1 MNNYENQ
8 IPWKDWKIVRRLGG
22 GGFGTVYEIERD
34 FFGEEELAA
43 MKVIRIP
50 KEESDLDDDYNSGM
64 TEEEVREKYTYIQN
78 YFSKEYQLML
88 EFKGHSN
95 IVNCHDFS
103 VVPNP
108 DGPGCALYIRMEL
121 LKPLK
126 EVLKTE
132 TFSEARI
139 VQLGIDICRA
149 LEICERRDV
158 IHRDIKPDNIMMSDF
173 GNFKLGDFGIART
186 MEKTMSASMAGTD
199 WYMAPEVA
207 KKMKYGKSVDTY
219 SLGLVLYW
227 LLNDGR
233 LPFVPEKDRISTK
246 DMQAAYRL
254 RMQGKEIPEPKRGSR
269 QLKAVVLKAL
279 SFEREKRYRSGKEML
294 EALLEIEKLT
304 KAENA
309 RAQKVQT
316 QKKQTQN
323 VQAQNGQDQK
333 TQGQESLTG
342 RVAAQRQKTQGQE
355 SLAGRAA
362 AQGQKKAQAQNI
374 SQEQEM
380 QRGPQPE
387 NQITAEE
394 NAWRIAYA
402 ENLLRQSE
410 WYRQSE
416 FSVMPD
422 SVLGIYLDT
431 DMIHVRI
438 WMDEK
443 SRPVLSMPA
452 YYILDDLGEV
462 LVGSRALVHAKMNQK
477 KNIHSVLAFMQ
488 ESDRLVDSTLEPCG
502 IRYCIDL
509 MKELRRELEKTAVAQ
524 VRDCVVTISVPEI
537 VTQKNVRT
545 AMEKAGFQ
553 VMRCTSVV
561 EACAFSKAQLMNY
574 DQQFLVRVIA
584 NHERQNLKIE
594 YSDKVL
600 DGLEYTFGEKCPK
613 MPDKACYDLSDEKSR
628 RELGREAV
636 EYEELSVVAADGA
649 AAQGATFRGRASKHI
664 LLLVISPWKLGIEI
678 ETIRGGQECF
688 PLTWF
693 IDEQY
698 TIPIRTKC
706 FDISLDSGIVGKR
719 LNLYQENAGSRRRI
733 RTWKMEE
740 VCPELPKDA
749 SQLAAQIEADWECG
763 AVRVILKAGEKSAE
777 INLNRYHEEKLNRCS
792 DVTTFVP
799 ESIVESVLRAGNE
812 FCRGA
817 EHLDDAKTD
826 LALGKG
832 IRMIAGQTEEVFA
845 DCQRGNTSIRVST
858 LIEKMLTVKDNI
870 EYGIASAERTTKRM
884 EYMKE
889 KLLLIDFR
897 NALERSLYQL
907 NVVPVEANGA
917 VFDPYI
923 HEAVHIEETN
933 LVEENRVV
941 SVVQKGYFFGEK
953 LYRPARVVVSKEP
966 VSGEVCEDEGWD
978 SYDGETIG
986 GR

>member
-34 FFGEEELAA
+34 FYGEEELAA

-132 TFSEARI
+132 TFSELRI

-233 LPFVPEKDRISTK
+233 LPFVPEKDRISAK

-279 SFEREKRYRSGKEML
+279 SFDREKRYRSGKEML

-309 RAQKVQT
+309 RAQKVQE
-316 QKKQTQN
+316 QN
-323 VQAQNGQDQK
+323 VQAQNAQDQK
-333 TQGQESLTG
+333 TQGQESLTE
-342 RVAAQRQKTQGQE
+342 RTEAQR
-355 SLAGRAA
+355 
-362 AQGQKKAQAQNI
+362 QKKAQAQNI

-410 WYRQSE
+410 WYRRSE
-416 FSVMPD
+416 FSIPPD

-438 WMDEK
+438 WLDGK

-477 KNIHSVLAFMQ
+477 KNLHSVLAFMQ

-509 MKELRRELEKTAVAQ
+509 MKELRKELEKTAFAQ
-524 VRDCVVTISVPEI
+524 IKDCVGTISVPEI

-561 EACAFSKAQLMNY
+561 EACAFSKAQWMNY
-574 DQQFLVRVIA
+574 DQQFLVRVLA

-594 YSDKVL
+594 YSDHSEQIKMIE
-600 DGLEYTFGEKCPK
+600 GLEYTLGEKCPK
-613 MPDKACYDLSDEKSR
+613 MTDRACYDLSDEKSR
-628 RELGREAV
+628 RELGQESSG
-636 EYEELSVVAADGA
+636 YEELSVVAADGA
-649 AAQGATFRGRASKHI
+649 AAQGATFRGKASKHI
-664 LLLVISPWKLGIEI
+664 TLLAISPWKLGIEI
-678 ETIRGGQECF
+678 ETIRGGRECF

-693 IDEQY
+693 SEEQEL
-698 TIPIRTKC
+698 IPIKT
-706 FDISLDSGIVGKR
+706 DEINISLDSGIEGKR
-719 LNLYQENAGSRRRI
+719 LNLYLGSAGSRRRV

-740 VCPELPKDA
+740 ACPELPKDVRELVA
-749 SQLAAQIEADWECG
+749 WIDVGMEGG
-763 AVRVILKAGEKSAE
+763 AVTIVLQAGEKIAE
-777 INLNRYHEEKLNRCS
+777 INLNRYHEEKLNRFPNMS
-792 DVTTFVP
+792 TFAP
-799 ESIVESVLRAGNE
+799 ETIVESVLCAGNE

-817 EHLDDAKTD
+817 ENLDDAKTD

-832 IRMIAGQTEEVFA
+832 IRMIAGQTEEMFA
-845 DCQRGNTSIRVST
+845 DCQRGKSSIRVST
-858 LIEKMLTVKDNI
+858 LIDKMLAVKDNI

-923 HEAVHIEETN
+923 HEAVHIEETD

-966 VSGEVCEDEGWD
+966 VPREACEDEGWD

>member
-8 IPWKDWKIVRRLGG
+8 IPWKDWKIVHRLGG

-233 LPFVPEKDRISTK
+233 LPFVPEKDRISAK

-316 QKKQTQN
+316 QKRQTQN
-323 VQAQNGQDQK
+323 VQVQNAQEQK
-333 TQGQESLTG
+333 T
-342 RVAAQRQKTQGQE
+342 
-355 SLAGRAA
+355 
-362 AQGQKKAQAQNI
+362 QGQKKAQAQNI

-394 NAWRIAYA
+394 NTWRIAYA

-410 WYRQSE
+410 WYRRSE
-416 FSVMPD
+416 FSIAPD

-438 WMDEK
+438 WLDGK

-462 LVGSRALVHAKMNQK
+462 LVGSRAFVHAKMNQE
-477 KNIHSVLAFMQ
+477 KNLHSVLAFMQ
-488 ESDRLVDSTLEPCG
+488 EWDKFIDSTLEPCG
-502 IRYCIDL
+502 IRYCIAM
-509 MKELRRELEKTAVAQ
+509 MKELRKELEKTAFAQ
-524 VRDCVVTISVPEI
+524 IKDCVVTISVPEI

-553 VMRCTSVV
+553 VMRCTSIV

-594 YSDKVL
+594 YSDHSEKIKML
-600 DGLEYTFGEKCPK
+600 EGLEYTLGEKCPK
-613 MPDKACYDLSDEKSR
+613 MTDRACYDLSDEKSR
-628 RELGREAV
+628 RELGQESSG
-636 EYEELSVVAADGA
+636 YEELSVVAADGA
-649 AAQGATFRGRASKHI
+649 AVQGATFRGKASKHI
-664 LLLVISPWKLGIEI
+664 TLLAISPWKLGIEI
-678 ETIRGGQECF
+678 ETIRGGRECF

-693 IDEQY
+693 SEEQEL
-698 TIPIRTKC
+698 IPIKT
-706 FDISLDSGIVGKR
+706 DEINISLDSGIEGKR
-719 LNLYQENAGSRRRI
+719 LNLYLESAGSRRRI

-740 VCPELPKDA
+740 ACPELPKDVSGLVA
-749 SQLAAQIEADWECG
+749 WIDVGLEGG
-763 AVRVILKAGEKSAE
+763 AVTIVLQAGEKIAE
-777 INLNRYHEEKLNRCS
+777 INLNRYHEEKLNRFS
-792 DVTTFVP
+792 NVSTFAP
-799 ESIVESVLRAGNE
+799 ETIVESVLNAGNE

-817 EHLDDAKTD
+817 ENLDDAKTD
-826 LALGKG
+826 LALGKR

-845 DCQRGNTSIRVST
+845 DCQRGKSSIRVST
-858 LIEKMLTVKDNI
+858 LIDKMLAVKDNI

-923 HEAVHIEETN
+923 HEAVHIEETD

-966 VSGEVCEDEGWD
+966 VSREVCEDEGWD

>member
-1 MNNYENQ
+1 M
-8 IPWKDWKIVRRLGG
+8 
-22 GGFGTVYEIERD
+22 
-34 FFGEEELAA
+34 
-43 MKVIRIP
+43 
-50 KEESDLDDDYNSGM
+50 
-64 TEEEVREKYTYIQN
+64 
-78 YFSKEYQLML
+78 
-88 EFKGHSN
+88 
-95 IVNCHDFS
+95 
-103 VVPNP
+103 
-108 DGPGCALYIRMEL
+108 
-121 LKPLK
+121 
-126 EVLKTE
+126 
-132 TFSEARI
+132 
-139 VQLGIDICRA
+139 QLGIDICRA

-158 IHRDIKPDNIMMSDF
+158 IHRDIKPDNIMMSEF

-233 LPFVPEKDRISTK
+233 LPFVPEKDRISAK

-254 RMQGKEIPEPKRGSR
+254 RMQGKEIPEPKRGGR

-309 RAQKVQT
+309 RVQKVQT
-316 QKKQTQN
+316 QKRQTQN
-323 VQAQNGQDQK
+323 GQAQNAQDQK
-333 TQGQESLTG
+333 TQWQESLTG

-362 AQGQKKAQAQNI
+362 AQGQKKVQAQNI

-410 WYRQSE
+410 WYRRSE
-416 FSVMPD
+416 FSIAPD

-438 WMDEK
+438 WLEGK

-462 LVGSRALVHAKMNQK
+462 LVGSRALVHAKMNQSK
-477 KNIHSVLAFMQ
+477 KLHSVLAFMQ

-509 MKELRRELEKTAVAQ
+509 MKELRKELEKTVFAQ
-524 VRDCVVTISVPEI
+524 IKDCVVTISVPEI

-545 AMEKAGFQ
+545 AMEKTGFQ

-594 YSDKVL
+594 YSDHSEKIKML
-600 DGLEYTFGEKCPK
+600 EGLEYTFGKKCPK
-613 MPDKACYDLSDEKSR
+613 MTDRACYDLSDEKSR
-628 RELGREAV
+628 RELGQEASG
-636 EYEELSVVAADGA
+636 YEELSVVAADGA
-649 AAQGATFRGRASKHI
+649 AAQGATFRGKASKHI
-664 LLLVISPWKLGIEI
+664 TLLAICPWKLGIEI
-678 ETIRGGQECF
+678 ETIRGGRECF

-693 IDEQY
+693 SEEQEL
-698 TIPIRTKC
+698 IPIKT
-706 FDISLDSGIVGKR
+706 DEINISLDSGIEGKR
-719 LNLYQENAGSRRRI
+719 LNLYLESAGSRRRV

-740 VCPELPKDA
+740 AFSELPIDVRELVA
-749 SQLAAQIEADWECG
+749 WIDVGMEGG
-763 AVRVILKAGEKSAE
+763 AVTIVLQAGEKIAE
-777 INLNRYHEEKLNRCS
+777 INLNRYHEEKLNRFPNMS
-792 DVTTFVP
+792 TFAP
-799 ESIVESVLRAGNE
+799 ETIVESVLHAGNE

-817 EHLDDAKTD
+817 ENLDDAKTD

-832 IRMIAGQTEEVFA
+832 IRMIAGQTEEMFA
-845 DCQRGNTSIRVST
+845 DCQRGKSSIRVSI
-858 LIEKMLTVKDNI
+858 LIEKMLAVKDNI

-923 HEAVHIEETN
+923 HEAVHIEETD

-966 VSGEVCEDEGWD
+966 VPREACEDEGWD

>member
-1 MNNYENQ
+1 MNNYENE

-34 FFGEEELAA
+34 FYGEEELAA

-233 LPFVPEKDRISTK
+233 LPFVPEKDRISAK

-269 QLKAVVLKAL
+269 QLKAVVSKAL
-279 SFEREKRYRSGKEML
+279 SFDREKRYRSGKEML

-323 VQAQNGQDQK
+323 VQVQNGQDQK
-333 TQGQESLTG
+333 TQWQESLTG
-342 RVAAQRQKTQGQE
+342 RVAAQKQKTQGQE
-355 SLAGRAA
+355 SLAGRAV

-374 SQEQEM
+374 SQEQGM

-410 WYRQSE
+410 WYRRSE

-438 WMDEK
+438 WLDGK

-477 KNIHSVLAFMQ
+477 KNLHSVLAFMQ

-509 MKELRRELEKTAVAQ
+509 MKELRKELEKTVFAQ
-524 VRDCVVTISVPEI
+524 IKDCVVTISVPEI

-553 VMRCTSVV
+553 VMRCTSIV

-649 AAQGATFRGRASKHI
+649 AAQGATLRGRASKHI

-719 LNLYQENAGSRRRI
+719 LNLY
-733 RTWKMEE
+733 
-740 VCPELPKDA
+740 
-749 SQLAAQIEADWECG
+749 
-763 AVRVILKAGEKSAE
+763 
-777 INLNRYHEEKLNRCS
+777 
-792 DVTTFVP
+792 
-799 ESIVESVLRAGNE
+799 
-812 FCRGA
+812 
-817 EHLDDAKTD
+817 
-826 LALGKG
+826 
-832 IRMIAGQTEEVFA
+832 
-845 DCQRGNTSIRVST
+845 
-858 LIEKMLTVKDNI
+858 
-870 EYGIASAERTTKRM
+870 
-884 EYMKE
+884 
-889 KLLLIDFR
+889 
-897 NALERSLYQL
+897 
-907 NVVPVEANGA
+907 
-917 VFDPYI
+917 
-923 HEAVHIEETN
+923 
-933 LVEENRVV
+933 
-941 SVVQKGYFFGEK
+941 
-953 LYRPARVVVSKEP
+953 
-966 VSGEVCEDEGWD
+966 
-978 SYDGETIG
+978 
-986 GR
+986 

>member
-1 MNNYENQ
+1 MMNNYENQ

-34 FFGEEELAA
+34 FYGEEELAA

-132 TFSEARI
+132 TFSELRI

-233 LPFVPEKDRISTK
+233 LPFVPEKDRISAK

-279 SFEREKRYRSGKEML
+279 SFDREKRYRSGKEML

-309 RAQKVQT
+309 RAQKVQE
-316 QKKQTQN
+316 QN
-323 VQAQNGQDQK
+323 VQAQNAQDQK
-333 TQGQESLTG
+333 TQGQESLTE
-342 RVAAQRQKTQGQE
+342 RTEAQR
-355 SLAGRAA
+355 
-362 AQGQKKAQAQNI
+362 QKKAQAQNI

-380 QRGPQPE
+380 QRGSQPE

-410 WYRQSE
+410 WYRRSE
-416 FSVMPD
+416 FSIPPD

-438 WMDEK
+438 WLDGK

-477 KNIHSVLAFMQ
+477 KNLHSVLAFMQ

-509 MKELRRELEKTAVAQ
+509 MKELRKELEKTAFAQ
-524 VRDCVVTISVPEI
+524 IKDCVVTISVPEI

-561 EACAFSKAQLMNY
+561 EACAFSKAQWMNY
-574 DQQFLVRVIA
+574 DQQFLVRAIT

-594 YSDKVL
+594 YSDHSEQIKMIE
-600 DGLEYTFGEKCPK
+600 GLEYTLGEKCPK
-613 MPDKACYDLSDEKSR
+613 MTDRACYDLSDEKSR
-628 RELGREAV
+628 RELGQEASG
-636 EYEELSVVAADGA
+636 YEELSVVAADGA
-649 AAQGATFRGRASKHI
+649 AAQGATFRGKASKHI
-664 LLLVISPWKLGIEI
+664 TLLAISPWKLGIEI
-678 ETIRGGQECF
+678 ETIRGGRECF

-693 IDEQY
+693 SEEQEL
-698 TIPIRTKC
+698 IPIKT
-706 FDISLDSGIVGKR
+706 DEINISLDSGIKGKR
-719 LNLYQENAGSRRRI
+719 LNLYLESAGSRRRV

-740 VCPELPKDA
+740 ACPELPKDVRELVA
-749 SQLAAQIEADWECG
+749 WIDVGMEGG
-763 AVRVILKAGEKSAE
+763 AVTIVLQAGEKIAE
-777 INLNRYHEEKLNRCS
+777 INLNRYHEEKLNRFPNMS
-792 DVTTFVP
+792 TFAP
-799 ESIVESVLRAGNE
+799 ETIVESVLHAGNE

-817 EHLDDAKTD
+817 ENLDDAKTD

-832 IRMIAGQTEEVFA
+832 IRMIAGQTEEMFA
-845 DCQRGNTSIRVST
+845 DCQRGKSSIRVST
-858 LIEKMLTVKDNI
+858 LIEKMLAVKDNI

-884 EYMKE
+884 EDMKE

-923 HEAVHIEETN
+923 HEAVHIEETD

-941 SVVQKGYFFGEK
+941 GVVQKGYFFGEK

-966 VSGEVCEDEGWD
+966 VPREACEDEGWD

>member
-1 MNNYENQ
+1 MMNNYENQ

-34 FFGEEELAA
+34 FYGEEELAA

-132 TFSEARI
+132 TFSELRI

-233 LPFVPEKDRISTK
+233 LPFVPEKDRISAK

-279 SFEREKRYRSGKEML
+279 SFDREKRYRSGKEML

-309 RAQKVQT
+309 RAQKVQE
-316 QKKQTQN
+316 QN
-323 VQAQNGQDQK
+323 VQAQNAQDQK
-333 TQGQESLTG
+333 TQGQESLTE
-342 RVAAQRQKTQGQE
+342 RTEAQR
-355 SLAGRAA
+355 
-362 AQGQKKAQAQNI
+362 QKKAQAQNI

-380 QRGPQPE
+380 QRGSQPE

-410 WYRQSE
+410 WYRRSE
-416 FSVMPD
+416 FSIPPD

-438 WMDEK
+438 WLDGK

-477 KNIHSVLAFMQ
+477 KNLHSVLAFMQ

-509 MKELRRELEKTAVAQ
+509 MKELRKELEKTAFAQ
-524 VRDCVVTISVPEI
+524 IKDCVVTISVPEI

-561 EACAFSKAQLMNY
+561 EACAFSKAQWMNY
-574 DQQFLVRVIA
+574 DQQFLVRAIT

-594 YSDKVL
+594 YSDHSEQIKMIE
-600 DGLEYTFGEKCPK
+600 GLEYTLGEKCPK
-613 MPDKACYDLSDEKSR
+613 MTDRACYDLSDEKSR
-628 RELGREAV
+628 RELGQEASG
-636 EYEELSVVAADGA
+636 YEELSVVAADGA
-649 AAQGATFRGRASKHI
+649 AAQGATFRGKASKHI
-664 LLLVISPWKLGIEI
+664 TLLAISPWKLGIEI
-678 ETIRGGQECF
+678 ETIRGGRECF

-693 IDEQY
+693 SEEQEL
-698 TIPIRTKC
+698 IPIKT
-706 FDISLDSGIVGKR
+706 DEINISLDSGIKGKR
-719 LNLYQENAGSRRRI
+719 LNLYLESAGSRRRV

-740 VCPELPKDA
+740 ACPELPKDVRELVA
-749 SQLAAQIEADWECG
+749 WIDVGMEGG
-763 AVRVILKAGEKSAE
+763 AVTIVLQAGEKIAE
-777 INLNRYHEEKLNRCS
+777 INLNRYHEEKLNRFPNMS
-792 DVTTFVP
+792 TFAP
-799 ESIVESVLRAGNE
+799 ETIVESVLHAGNE

-817 EHLDDAKTD
+817 ENLDDAKTD

-832 IRMIAGQTEEVFA
+832 IRMIAGQTEEMFA
-845 DCQRGNTSIRVST
+845 DCQRGKSSIRVST
-858 LIEKMLTVKDNI
+858 LIEKMLAVKDNI

-884 EYMKE
+884 EDMKE

-923 HEAVHIEETN
+923 HEAVHIEETD

-953 LYRPARVVVSKEP
+953 LYRPARVEVSKEP
-966 VSGEVCEDEGWD
+966 VPREACEDEGWD

>member
-8 IPWKDWKIVRRLGG
+8 IPWKDWHIVRRLGG

-34 FFGEEELAA
+34 FYGEEELAA

-132 TFSEARI
+132 TFSELRI

-233 LPFVPEKDRISTK
+233 LPFVPEKDRISAK

-279 SFEREKRYRSGKEML
+279 SFDREKRYRSGKEML

-316 QKKQTQN
+316 QN
-323 VQAQNGQDQK
+323 IQAQNAQDQK
-333 TQGQESLTG
+333 TQGQESLIERTE
-342 RVAAQRQKTQGQE
+342 AQR
-355 SLAGRAA
+355 
-362 AQGQKKAQAQNI
+362 QKKAQAQNI

-410 WYRQSE
+410 WYRRSE
-416 FSVMPD
+416 FSIPPD

-438 WMDEK
+438 WLDGK

-477 KNIHSVLAFMQ
+477 KNLHSVLAFMQ

-509 MKELRRELEKTAVAQ
+509 MKELRKELEKTAFAQ
-524 VRDCVVTISVPEI
+524 IKDCVGTISVPEI

-561 EACAFSKAQLMNY
+561 EACAFSKAQWMNY
-574 DQQFLVRVIA
+574 DQQFLVRVLA

-594 YSDKVL
+594 YSDHSEQIKMIE
-600 DGLEYTFGEKCPK
+600 GLEYTLGEKCPK
-613 MPDKACYDLSDEKSR
+613 MTDRACYDLSDEKSR
-628 RELGREAV
+628 RELGQESSG
-636 EYEELSVVAADGA
+636 YEELSVVAADGA
-649 AAQGATFRGRASKHI
+649 AAQGATFRGKASKHI
-664 LLLVISPWKLGIEI
+664 TLLAISPWKLGIEI
-678 ETIRGGQECF
+678 ETIRGGRECF

-693 IDEQY
+693 SEEQEL
-698 TIPIRTKC
+698 IPIKT
-706 FDISLDSGIVGKR
+706 DEINISLDSGIKGKR
-719 LNLYQENAGSRRRI
+719 LNLYLESADSRRRV

-740 VCPELPKDA
+740 ACPELPKDVRELVA
-749 SQLAAQIEADWECG
+749 WIDVGMEGG
-763 AVRVILKAGEKSAE
+763 AVTIVLQAGEKIAE
-777 INLNRYHEEKLNRCS
+777 INLNRYHEEKLNRFPNMS
-792 DVTTFVP
+792 TFAP
-799 ESIVESVLRAGNE
+799 ETIVESVLHAGNE

-817 EHLDDAKTD
+817 ENLDDAKTD

-832 IRMIAGQTEEVFA
+832 IRMIAGQTEEMFA
-845 DCQRGNTSIRVST
+845 GCQRGNTSIRVST
-858 LIEKMLTVKDNI
+858 LIEKMLAVKDNI

-923 HEAVHIEETN
+923 HEAVHIEETD

-966 VSGEVCEDEGWD
+966 VPREVCEDEGWD

>member
-462 LVGSRALVHAKMNQK
+462 LVGSRALVHAKMNQSK
-477 KNIHSVLAFMQ
+477 KLHSVLAFMQ
-488 ESDRLVDSTLEPCG
+488 EADRLVDSTLEPCG

-509 MKELRRELEKTAVAQ
+509 MKELRKELEKTVFAQ
-524 VRDCVVTISVPEI
+524 IKDCVVTISVPEI

-649 AAQGATFRGRASKHI
+649 AAQGATLRGRASKHI

-923 HEAVHIEETN
+923 HEAVHIEETD

>member
-34 FFGEEELAA
+34 FYGEEELAA

-233 LPFVPEKDRISTK
+233 LPFVPEKDRISAK

-309 RAQKVQT
+309 RAQKVQE
-316 QKKQTQN
+316 QN
-323 VQAQNGQDQK
+323 VQAQNAQDQK
-333 TQGQESLTG
+333 T
-342 RVAAQRQKTQGQE
+342 
-355 SLAGRAA
+355 
-362 AQGQKKAQAQNI
+362 QGQKKAQAQNI

-394 NAWRIAYA
+394 NTWRIAYA

-410 WYRQSE
+410 WYRRSE
-416 FSVMPD
+416 VSVTPD

-438 WMDEK
+438 WLDGK

-477 KNIHSVLAFMQ
+477 KNLHSVLAFMQ
-488 ESDRLVDSTLEPCG
+488 ESDRLVDSALEPCG

-509 MKELRRELEKTAVAQ
+509 MKELRKEFEKTAFAQ
-524 VRDCVVTISVPEI
+524 IKDCVVTISVPEI

-561 EACAFSKAQLMNY
+561 EACAFSKAQWMNY
-574 DQQFLVRVIA
+574 DQQFLVRVLA

-594 YSDKVL
+594 YSDHSEQIKMIE
-600 DGLEYTFGEKCPK
+600 GLEYTLGEKCPK
-613 MPDKACYDLSDEKSR
+613 MTDRACYDLSDEKSR
-628 RELGREAV
+628 RELGEEASG
-636 EYEELSVVAADGA
+636 YEELSVVAADGA
-649 AAQGATFRGRASKHI
+649 AVQGATFRGKASKHI
-664 LLLVISPWKLGIEI
+664 TLLAISPWKLGIEI
-678 ETIRGGQECF
+678 ETIRGGRECF

-693 IDEQY
+693 SEEQEL
-698 TIPIRTKC
+698 IPIKT
-706 FDISLDSGIVGKR
+706 DEINISLDSGIEGKR
-719 LNLYQENAGSRRRI
+719 LNLYLESAGSKRRV
-733 RTWKMEE
+733 RTWEMEE
-740 VCPELPKDA
+740 ACSELPKDVRELVA
-749 SQLAAQIEADWECG
+749 RIDVGMEGG
-763 AVRVILKAGEKSAE
+763 AVTIVLQAGEKIAE
-777 INLNRYHEEKLNRCS
+777 INLNRYHEEKLNRFS
-792 DVTTFVP
+792 NVSTFAP
-799 ESIVESVLRAGNE
+799 ETIVESVLNAGNE

-817 EHLDDAKTD
+817 ENLDDAKTD

-845 DCQRGNTSIRVST
+845 DCQRGKSSIRVST
-858 LIEKMLTVKDNI
+858 LIDKMLAVKDNI

-897 NALERSLYQL
+897 NALEQSLYQL

-923 HEAVHIEETN
+923 HEAVHIEETD

>member
-8 IPWKDWKIVRRLGG
+8 IPWKDWKIVHRLGG

-233 LPFVPEKDRISTK
+233 LPFVPEKDRISAK

-269 QLKAVVLKAL
+269 KLKAVVLKAL

-316 QKKQTQN
+316 QKRQTQN
-323 VQAQNGQDQK
+323 VQVQNAQEQK
-333 TQGQESLTG
+333 T
-342 RVAAQRQKTQGQE
+342 
-355 SLAGRAA
+355 
-362 AQGQKKAQAQNI
+362 QGQKKAQAQNI

-394 NAWRIAYA
+394 NTWRIAYA

-410 WYRQSE
+410 WYRRSE
-416 FSVMPD
+416 FSIAPD

-438 WMDEK
+438 WLDGK

-462 LVGSRALVHAKMNQK
+462 LVGSRAFVHAKMNQE
-477 KNIHSVLAFMQ
+477 KNLHSVLAFMQ
-488 ESDRLVDSTLEPCG
+488 EWDKFIDSTLEPCG
-502 IRYCIDL
+502 IRYCIAM
-509 MKELRRELEKTAVAQ
+509 MKELRKELEKTAFAQ
-524 VRDCVVTISVPEI
+524 IKDCVVTISVPEI

-553 VMRCTSVV
+553 VMRCTSIV

-584 NHERQNLKIE
+584 NLERQNLKIE
-594 YSDKVL
+594 YSDHSEKIKML
-600 DGLEYTFGEKCPK
+600 EGLEYTLGEKCPK
-613 MPDKACYDLSDEKSR
+613 MTDRACYDLSDEKSR
-628 RELGREAV
+628 RELGQESSG
-636 EYEELSVVAADGA
+636 YEELSVVAADGA
-649 AAQGATFRGRASKHI
+649 AVQGATFRGKASKHI
-664 LLLVISPWKLGIEI
+664 TLLAISPWKLGIEI
-678 ETIRGGQECF
+678 ETIRGGRECF

-693 IDEQY
+693 SEEQEL
-698 TIPIRTKC
+698 IPIKT
-706 FDISLDSGIVGKR
+706 DEINISLDSGIEGKR
-719 LNLYQENAGSRRRI
+719 LNLYLESAGSRRRI

-740 VCPELPKDA
+740 ACPELPKDVSGLVA
-749 SQLAAQIEADWECG
+749 WIDVGLEGG
-763 AVRVILKAGEKSAE
+763 AVTIVLQAGEKIAE
-777 INLNRYHEEKLNRCS
+777 INLNRYHEEKLNRFS
-792 DVTTFVP
+792 NVSTFAP
-799 ESIVESVLRAGNE
+799 ETIVESVLNAGNE

-817 EHLDDAKTD
+817 ENLDDAKTD
-826 LALGKG
+826 LALGKR

-845 DCQRGNTSIRVST
+845 DCQRGKSSIRVST
-858 LIEKMLTVKDNI
+858 LIDKMLAVKDNI

-897 NALERSLYQL
+897 NALEQSLYQL

-923 HEAVHIEETN
+923 HEAVHIEETD

-966 VSGEVCEDEGWD
+966 VSREVCEDEGWD

>member
-34 FFGEEELAA
+34 FYGEEELAA

-132 TFSEARI
+132 TFSELRI

-233 LPFVPEKDRISTK
+233 LPFVPEKDRISAK

-279 SFEREKRYRSGKEML
+279 SFDREKRYRSGKEML

-309 RAQKVQT
+309 RAQKAQT
-316 QKKQTQN
+316 QKAQTQKRQTQN
-323 VQAQNGQDQK
+323 RQAQNAQDQK
-333 TQGQESLTG
+333 TQGQERLTE
-342 RVAAQRQKTQGQE
+342 RTEAQR
-355 SLAGRAA
+355 
-362 AQGQKKAQAQNI
+362 QKKAQAQNI

-380 QRGPQPE
+380 HRGPQPE

-394 NAWRIAYA
+394 NTWRIAYA

-410 WYRQSE
+410 WYRRSE
-416 FSVMPD
+416 FSIPPD

-438 WMDEK
+438 WLDGK

-477 KNIHSVLAFMQ
+477 KNLYSVLAFMQ

-502 IRYCIDL
+502 IQYCIDL
-509 MKELRRELEKTAVAQ
+509 MKELRKELEKTAFAQ
-524 VRDCVVTISVPEI
+524 IKDCVVTISVPEI

-594 YSDKVL
+594 YSDHSEQIKMIE
-600 DGLEYTFGEKCPK
+600 GLEYTLGEKCPK
-613 MPDKACYDLSDEKSR
+613 MTDRACYDLSDEKSR
-628 RELGREAV
+628 RELGQEASG
-636 EYEELSVVAADGA
+636 YEELSVVAADGA
-649 AAQGATFRGRASKHI
+649 AAQGAAFRGKASKHI
-664 LLLVISPWKLGIEI
+664 TLLAISPWKLGIEI
-678 ETIRGGQECF
+678 ETIRGGRECF

-693 IDEQY
+693 SEEQEL
-698 TIPIRTKC
+698 IPIKT
-706 FDISLDSGIVGKR
+706 DEINISLDSGIEGKR
-719 LNLYQENAGSRRRI
+719 LNLYLESAGSRRRV

-740 VCPELPKDA
+740 ACPELPKDVRELVA
-749 SQLAAQIEADWECG
+749 WIDVGMEGG
-763 AVRVILKAGEKSAE
+763 AVTIVLQAGEKIAE
-777 INLNRYHEEKLNRCS
+777 INLNQYHEEKLNRFPNIS
-792 DVTTFVP
+792 TFAP
-799 ESIVESVLRAGNE
+799 ETIVESVLHAGNE

-817 EHLDDAKTD
+817 ENLDDAKTD

-832 IRMIAGQTEEVFA
+832 IRMIAGQTEEMFA

-858 LIEKMLTVKDNI
+858 LIEKMLAVKDNI
-870 EYGIASAERTTKRM
+870 EYGIASAERTTKRR

-923 HEAVHIEETN
+923 HEAVHIEETD

-966 VSGEVCEDEGWD
+966 VPREACEDEGWD

>member
-34 FFGEEELAA
+34 FYGEEELAA

-132 TFSEARI
+132 TFSELRI

-233 LPFVPEKDRISTK
+233 LPFVPEKDRISAK

-279 SFEREKRYRSGKEML
+279 SFDREKRYRSGKEML

-316 QKKQTQN
+316 QN
-323 VQAQNGQDQK
+323 IQAQNAQDQK
-333 TQGQESLTG
+333 TQGQESLIERTE
-342 RVAAQRQKTQGQE
+342 AQR
-355 SLAGRAA
+355 
-362 AQGQKKAQAQNI
+362 QKKAQAQNI

-410 WYRQSE
+410 WYRRSE
-416 FSVMPD
+416 FSIPPD

-438 WMDEK
+438 WLDGK

-477 KNIHSVLAFMQ
+477 KNLHSVLAFMQ

-509 MKELRRELEKTAVAQ
+509 MKELRKELEKTAFAQ
-524 VRDCVVTISVPEI
+524 IKDCVGTISVPEI

-561 EACAFSKAQLMNY
+561 EACAFSKAQWMNY
-574 DQQFLVRVIA
+574 DQQFLVRVLA

-594 YSDKVL
+594 YSDHSEQIKMIE
-600 DGLEYTFGEKCPK
+600 GLEYTLGEKCPK
-613 MPDKACYDLSDEKSR
+613 MTDRACYDLSDEKSR
-628 RELGREAV
+628 RELGQESSG
-636 EYEELSVVAADGA
+636 YEELSVVAADGA
-649 AAQGATFRGRASKHI
+649 AAQGATFRGKASKHI
-664 LLLVISPWKLGIEI
+664 TLLAISPWKLGIEI
-678 ETIRGGQECF
+678 ETIRGGRECF

-693 IDEQY
+693 SEEQEL
-698 TIPIRTKC
+698 IPIKT
-706 FDISLDSGIVGKR
+706 DEINISLDSGIEGKR
-719 LNLYQENAGSRRRI
+719 LNLYLGSAGSRRRV

-740 VCPELPKDA
+740 ACPELPKDVRELVA
-749 SQLAAQIEADWECG
+749 WIDVGMEGG
-763 AVRVILKAGEKSAE
+763 AVTIVLQAGEKIAE
-777 INLNRYHEEKLNRCS
+777 INLNRYHEEKLNRFPNMS
-792 DVTTFVP
+792 TFAP
-799 ESIVESVLRAGNE
+799 ETIVESVLCAGNE

-817 EHLDDAKTD
+817 ENLDDAKTD

-832 IRMIAGQTEEVFA
+832 IRMIAGQTEEMFA
-845 DCQRGNTSIRVST
+845 DCQRGKSSIRVST
-858 LIEKMLTVKDNI
+858 LIDKMLAVKDNI

-897 NALERSLYQL
+897 NALEQSLYQL

-923 HEAVHIEETN
+923 HEAVHIEETD

-966 VSGEVCEDEGWD
+966 VQREVCEDEGWD

>member
-34 FFGEEELAA
+34 FYGEEELAA

-219 SLGLVLYW
+219 SLGLVFYW

-254 RMQGKEIPEPKRGSR
+254 RMQGKEIPEPKKGSR

-316 QKKQTQN
+316 QKRQTQN
-323 VQAQNGQDQK
+323 GQAQNAQD
-333 TQGQESLTG
+333 
-342 RVAAQRQKTQGQE
+342 QKTQGQE

-362 AQGQKKAQAQNI
+362 AQGQKKVQTQNI

-387 NQITAEE
+387 SQVTAEE

-438 WMDEK
+438 WLEGK

-462 LVGSRALVHAKMNQK
+462 LVGSRALVHAKMNQSK
-477 KNIHSVLAFMQ
+477 KLHSVLAFMQ

-509 MKELRRELEKTAVAQ
+509 MKELRKELEKTVFAQ
-524 VRDCVVTISVPEI
+524 IKDCVVTISVPEI

-649 AAQGATFRGRASKHI
+649 AAQGATLRGRASKHI

-923 HEAVHIEETN
+923 HEAVHIEETD

>member
-8 IPWKDWKIVRRLGG
+8 IPWKDWKIVHRLGG

-233 LPFVPEKDRISTK
+233 LPFVPEKDRISAK

-269 QLKAVVLKAL
+269 KLKAVVLKAL
-279 SFEREKRYRSGKEML
+279 SFDREKRYRSGKEML

-316 QKKQTQN
+316 QKRQTQN
-323 VQAQNGQDQK
+323 VQVQNAQEQK
-333 TQGQESLTG
+333 T
-342 RVAAQRQKTQGQE
+342 
-355 SLAGRAA
+355 
-362 AQGQKKAQAQNI
+362 QGQKKAQAQNI

-394 NAWRIAYA
+394 NTWRIAYA

-410 WYRQSE
+410 WYRRSE
-416 FSVMPD
+416 FSIAPD

-438 WMDEK
+438 WLDGK

-462 LVGSRALVHAKMNQK
+462 LVGSRAFVHAKMNQE
-477 KNIHSVLAFMQ
+477 KNLHSVLAFMQ
-488 ESDRLVDSTLEPCG
+488 EWDKFIDSTLEPCG
-502 IRYCIDL
+502 IRYCIAM
-509 MKELRRELEKTAVAQ
+509 MKELRKELEKTAFAQ
-524 VRDCVVTISVPEI
+524 IKDCVVTISVPEI

-553 VMRCTSVV
+553 VMRCTSIV

-584 NHERQNLKIE
+584 NLERQNLKIE
-594 YSDKVL
+594 YSDHSEKIKML
-600 DGLEYTFGEKCPK
+600 EGLEYTLGEKCPK
-613 MPDKACYDLSDEKSR
+613 MTDRACYDLSDEKSR
-628 RELGREAV
+628 RELGQESSG
-636 EYEELSVVAADGA
+636 YEELSVVAADGA
-649 AAQGATFRGRASKHI
+649 AVQGATFRGKASKHI
-664 LLLVISPWKLGIEI
+664 TLLAISPWKLGIEI
-678 ETIRGGQECF
+678 ETIRGGRECF

-693 IDEQY
+693 SEEQEL
-698 TIPIRTKC
+698 IPIKT
-706 FDISLDSGIVGKR
+706 DEINISLDSGIEGKR
-719 LNLYQENAGSRRRI
+719 LNLYLESAGSRRRI

-740 VCPELPKDA
+740 ACPELPKDVSGLVA
-749 SQLAAQIEADWECG
+749 WIDVGLEGG
-763 AVRVILKAGEKSAE
+763 AVTIVLQAGEKIAE
-777 INLNRYHEEKLNRCS
+777 INLNRYHEEKLNRFS
-792 DVTTFVP
+792 NVSTFAP
-799 ESIVESVLRAGNE
+799 ETIVESVLNAGNE

-817 EHLDDAKTD
+817 ENLDDAKTD
-826 LALGKG
+826 LALGKR

-845 DCQRGNTSIRVST
+845 DCQRGKSSIRVST
-858 LIEKMLTVKDNI
+858 LIDKMLAVKDNI

-897 NALERSLYQL
+897 NALEQSLYQL

-923 HEAVHIEETN
+923 HEAVHIEETD

-966 VSGEVCEDEGWD
+966 VSREVCEDEGWD

>member
-1 MNNYENQ
+1 MMNNYENQ

-34 FFGEEELAA
+34 FYGEEELAA

-158 IHRDIKPDNIMMSDF
+158 IHRDIKPDNIMMSEF

-233 LPFVPEKDRISTK
+233 LPFVPEKDRISVK

-254 RMQGKEIPEPKRGSR
+254 RMRGEEIPEPKRGSR

-279 SFEREKRYRSGKEML
+279 SFDREKRYHSGKEML

-309 RAQKVQT
+309 RTQKVQT

-323 VQAQNGQDQK
+323 G
-333 TQGQESLTG
+333 
-342 RVAAQRQKTQGQE
+342 
-355 SLAGRAA
+355 
-362 AQGQKKAQAQNI
+362 
-374 SQEQEM
+374 QEM

-387 NQITAEE
+387 NQVTAEE

-410 WYRQSE
+410 WYRRSE
-416 FSVMPD
+416 FSIPRD

-431 DMIHVRI
+431 DMIHVRV
-438 WMDEK
+438 WLDGK

-462 LVGSRALVHAKMNQK
+462 LVGSRALVHAKMNQEK
-477 KNIHSVLAFMQ
+477 KLHSVLAFMQ
-488 ESDRLVDSTLEPCG
+488 EADRLVDSTLEPCG

-553 VMRCTSVV
+553 VMRCTSIV

-584 NHERQNLKIE
+584 NHERQNLKVE
-594 YSDKVL
+594 YSDHSDKIKML
-600 DGLEYTFGEKCPK
+600 EGLEYTLGEKYPK
-613 MPDKACYDLSDEKSR
+613 MTDKACYDLSDEKSR
-628 RELGREAV
+628 RELGGEAT

-649 AAQGATFRGRASKHI
+649 AVQGATFRGKASKHI
-664 LLLVISPWKLGIEI
+664 TLLAISPWKLGIEI
-678 ETIRGGQECF
+678 ETIRGGMECF
-688 PLTWF
+688 PLTGF
-693 IDEQY
+693 SEEQEL
-698 TIPIRTKC
+698 IPIKT
-706 FDISLDSGIVGKR
+706 DEVNISLNSGIAGKR
-719 LNLYQENAGSRRRI
+719 LNLYLENAGSKRRI

-749 SQLAAQIEADWECG
+749 SQLAAWIDVGMEGG
-763 AVRVILKAGEKSAE
+763 AVTIVLQAGEKTSE
-777 INLNRYHEEKLNRCS
+777 INLNRYHEEKLNRFS
-792 DVTTFVP
+792 NMPTFAP
-799 ESIVESVLRAGNE
+799 EVIVENVLCAGRE

-817 EHLDDAKTD
+817 ENLDDAKTD

-858 LIEKMLTVKDNI
+858 LIEKMLAVKDNI

-907 NVVPVEANGA
+907 NVTPVEANGA

-923 HEAVHIEETN
+923 HEAVHIEETD

-941 SVVQKGYFFGEK
+941 SEVQKGYFFGGK

-966 VSGEVCEDEGWD
+966 VSREVCEDEGWD

-986 GR
+986 R

>member
-8 IPWKDWKIVRRLGG
+8 IPWKDWKIVHRLGG

-132 TFSEARI
+132 TFSELRI

-158 IHRDIKPDNIMMSDF
+158 IHRDIKPDNIMMSEF

-233 LPFVPEKDRISTK
+233 LPFVLEKDRISAK

-309 RAQKVQT
+309 RVQKVQT
-316 QKKQTQN
+316 QKRQTQN
-323 VQAQNGQDQK
+323 GQAQNAQDQK
-333 TQGQESLTG
+333 TQWQESLTG
-342 RVAAQRQKTQGQE
+342 RVAAQD
-355 SLAGRAA
+355 
-362 AQGQKKAQAQNI
+362 QNI

-380 QRGPQPE
+380 QREPQPE

-410 WYRQSE
+410 WYRRSE
-416 FSVMPD
+416 FSIPPD

-438 WMDEK
+438 WLDGK

-462 LVGSRALVHAKMNQK
+462 LVGSRALVHAKMNQEK
-477 KNIHSVLAFMQ
+477 KLHSVLAFMQ
-488 ESDRLVDSTLEPCG
+488 EADRLVDSTLEPCG

-509 MKELRRELEKTAVAQ
+509 MKELRKELEKTAFAQ
-524 VRDCVVTISVPEI
+524 IKDCVVIISVPEI

-594 YSDKVL
+594 YSDHSEKIKML
-600 DGLEYTFGEKCPK
+600 EGLEYTLGEKCPK
-613 MPDKACYDLSDEKSR
+613 MTDRACYDLSDEKSR
-628 RELGREAV
+628 RELGQESSG
-636 EYEELSVVAADGA
+636 YEELSVVAADGA
-649 AAQGATFRGRASKHI
+649 AVQGATFRGKASKHI
-664 LLLVISPWKLGIEI
+664 TLLAISPWKLGIEI
-678 ETIRGGQECF
+678 ETIRGGRECF

-693 IDEQY
+693 SEEQEL
-698 TIPIRTKC
+698 IPIKT
-706 FDISLDSGIVGKR
+706 DEINISLDSGIEGKR
-719 LNLYQENAGSRRRI
+719 LNLYLESAGSRRRI

-740 VCPELPKDA
+740 ACPELPKDVSGLVA
-749 SQLAAQIEADWECG
+749 WIDVGLEGG
-763 AVRVILKAGEKSAE
+763 AVTIVLQAGEKIAE
-777 INLNRYHEEKLNRCS
+777 INLNRYHEEKLNRFPNVS
-792 DVTTFVP
+792 TFAP
-799 ESIVESVLRAGNE
+799 ETIVESVLNAGNE

-817 EHLDDAKTD
+817 ENLDDAKTD
-826 LALGKG
+826 LALGKR

-858 LIEKMLTVKDNI
+858 LIDKMLAVKDNI

-897 NALERSLYQL
+897 NALEQSLYQL
-907 NVVPVEANGA
+907 NVVPIEANGA

-923 HEAVHIEETN
+923 HEAVHIEETD

-966 VSGEVCEDEGWD
+966 VPREVCEDEGWD

>member
-34 FFGEEELAA
+34 FYGEEELAA

-132 TFSEARI
+132 TFSELRI

-158 IHRDIKPDNIMMSDF
+158 IHRDIKPDNIMMSEF

-233 LPFVPEKDRISTK
+233 LPFVPEKDRISAK

-279 SFEREKRYRSGKEML
+279 SFDREKRYRSGKEML

-316 QKKQTQN
+316 QN
-323 VQAQNGQDQK
+323 VQAQNAQDQK
-333 TQGQESLTG
+333 TQGQESLIERTE
-342 RVAAQRQKTQGQE
+342 AQR
-355 SLAGRAA
+355 
-362 AQGQKKAQAQNI
+362 QKKAQAQNI

-410 WYRQSE
+410 WYRRSE
-416 FSVMPD
+416 FSIPPD

-438 WMDEK
+438 WLDGK

-477 KNIHSVLAFMQ
+477 KNLHSVLAFMQ

-509 MKELRRELEKTAVAQ
+509 MKELRKELEKTAFAQ
-524 VRDCVVTISVPEI
+524 IKDCVVTISVPEI

-561 EACAFSKAQLMNY
+561 EACAFSKAQWMNY
-574 DQQFLVRVIA
+574 DQQFLVRAIT

-594 YSDKVL
+594 YSDHSEQIKMIE
-600 DGLEYTFGEKCPK
+600 GLEYTLGEKCPK
-613 MPDKACYDLSDEKSR
+613 MTDRACYDLSDEKSR
-628 RELGREAV
+628 RELGQEASG
-636 EYEELSVVAADGA
+636 YEELSVVAADGA
-649 AAQGATFRGRASKHI
+649 AVQGATFRGKASKHI
-664 LLLVISPWKLGIEI
+664 TLLAISPWKLGIEI
-678 ETIRGGQECF
+678 ETIRGGRECF

-693 IDEQY
+693 SEEQEL
-698 TIPIRTKC
+698 IPIKT
-706 FDISLDSGIVGKR
+706 DEINISLDSGIKGKR
-719 LNLYQENAGSRRRI
+719 LNLYLESAGSRRRV

-740 VCPELPKDA
+740 ACPELPKDVRELVA
-749 SQLAAQIEADWECG
+749 WIDVGMEGG
-763 AVRVILKAGEKSAE
+763 AVTIVLQAGEKIAE
-777 INLNRYHEEKLNRCS
+777 INLNRYHEEKLNRFPNMS
-792 DVTTFVP
+792 TFAP
-799 ESIVESVLRAGNE
+799 ETIVESVLHAGNE

-817 EHLDDAKTD
+817 KNLDDAKTD

-832 IRMIAGQTEEVFA
+832 IRMIAGQTEEMFA

-858 LIEKMLTVKDNI
+858 LIEKMLAVKDNI

-923 HEAVHIEETN
+923 HEAVHIEETD

-966 VSGEVCEDEGWD
+966 VSREVCEDEGWD

-986 GR
+986 R

>member
-34 FFGEEELAA
+34 FYGEEELAA

-132 TFSEARI
+132 TFSELRI

-233 LPFVPEKDRISTK
+233 LPFVPEKDRISAK

-279 SFEREKRYRSGKEML
+279 SFDREKRYRFGKEML

-309 RAQKVQT
+309 RAQKVQE
-316 QKKQTQN
+316 QN
-323 VQAQNGQDQK
+323 VQAQNAQDQK
-333 TQGQESLTG
+333 TQGQESLTE
-342 RVAAQRQKTQGQE
+342 RTEAQR
-355 SLAGRAA
+355 
-362 AQGQKKAQAQNI
+362 QKKAQAQNI

-380 QRGPQPE
+380 QRGSQPE

-410 WYRQSE
+410 WYRRSE
-416 FSVMPD
+416 FSIPPD

-438 WMDEK
+438 WLDGK

-477 KNIHSVLAFMQ
+477 KNLHSVLAFMQ

-509 MKELRRELEKTAVAQ
+509 MKELRKELEKTAFAQ
-524 VRDCVVTISVPEI
+524 IKDCVVTISVPEI

-561 EACAFSKAQLMNY
+561 EACAFSKAQWMNY
-574 DQQFLVRVIA
+574 DQQFLVRAIT

-594 YSDKVL
+594 YSDHSEQIKMIE
-600 DGLEYTFGEKCPK
+600 GLEYTLGEKCPK
-613 MPDKACYDLSDEKSR
+613 MTDRACYDLSDEKSR
-628 RELGREAV
+628 RELGQESSG
-636 EYEELSVVAADGA
+636 YEELSVVAADGA
-649 AAQGATFRGRASKHI
+649 AAQGATFRGKASKHI
-664 LLLVISPWKLGIEI
+664 TLLAISPWKLGIEI
-678 ETIRGGQECF
+678 ETIRGGRECF

-693 IDEQY
+693 SEEQEL
-698 TIPIRTKC
+698 IPIKT
-706 FDISLDSGIVGKR
+706 DEINISLDSGIEGKR
-719 LNLYQENAGSRRRI
+719 LNLYLGSAGSRRRV

-740 VCPELPKDA
+740 ACPELPKDVRELVA
-749 SQLAAQIEADWECG
+749 WIDVGMEGG
-763 AVRVILKAGEKSAE
+763 AVTIVLQAGEKIAE
-777 INLNRYHEEKLNRCS
+777 INLNRYHEEKLNRFPNIS
-792 DVTTFVP
+792 TFAP
-799 ESIVESVLRAGNE
+799 ETIVESVLHAGNE

-817 EHLDDAKTD
+817 ENLDDAKTD

-832 IRMIAGQTEEVFA
+832 IRMIAGQTEEMFA
-845 DCQRGNTSIRVST
+845 DCQRGKSSIRVST
-858 LIEKMLTVKDNI
+858 LIEKMLVVKDNI

-897 NALERSLYQL
+897 NALEQSLYQL

-923 HEAVHIEETN
+923 HEAVHIEETD

-966 VSGEVCEDEGWD
+966 VQREVCEDEGWD

>member
-8 IPWKDWKIVRRLGG
+8 IPWKDWKIVHRLGG

-132 TFSEARI
+132 TFSELRI

-233 LPFVPEKDRISTK
+233 LPFVPEKDRISAK

-309 RAQKVQT
+309 RAQKVQE
-316 QKKQTQN
+316 QN
-323 VQAQNGQDQK
+323 VQAQNAQDQK
-333 TQGQESLTG
+333 T
-342 RVAAQRQKTQGQE
+342 
-355 SLAGRAA
+355 
-362 AQGQKKAQAQNI
+362 QGQKKAQAQNI

-410 WYRQSE
+410 WYRRSE

-438 WMDEK
+438 WLDGK

-462 LVGSRALVHAKMNQK
+462 LVGSRALVHAKMNQA
-477 KNIHSVLAFMQ
+477 KNLHSVLAFMQ
-488 ESDRLVDSTLEPCG
+488 EADRLVDSTLEPCG

-509 MKELRRELEKTAVAQ
+509 MKELRKEIEKTAFAQ
-524 VRDCVVTISVPEI
+524 IKDCVVTISVPEI

-594 YSDKVL
+594 YSDHSEQIKMIE
-600 DGLEYTFGEKCPK
+600 GLEYTLGEKCPK
-613 MPDKACYDLSDEKSR
+613 MTDRACYDLSDEKSR
-628 RELGREAV
+628 RELGQESSG
-636 EYEELSVVAADGA
+636 YEELSVVAADGA
-649 AAQGATFRGRASKHI
+649 AVQGATFRGKASKHI
-664 LLLVISPWKLGIEI
+664 TLLAICPWKLGIEI
-678 ETIRGGQECF
+678 ETIRGGIECF

-693 IDEQY
+693 SEEQEL
-698 TIPIRTKC
+698 IPIKT
-706 FDISLDSGIVGKR
+706 DEINISLDSGIEGKR
-719 LNLYQENAGSRRRI
+719 LNLYLESAGSRRRV

-740 VCPELPKDA
+740 ACPELPKDVRELVA
-749 SQLAAQIEADWECG
+749 WIDVGMEGG
-763 AVRVILKAGEKSAE
+763 AVTIVLQAGEKIAE
-777 INLNRYHEEKLNRCS
+777 INLNRYHEEKLNRFS
-792 DVTTFVP
+792 NVSTFAP
-799 ESIVESVLRAGNE
+799 ETIVESVLNAGNE

-817 EHLDDAKTD
+817 ENLDDAKTD

-845 DCQRGNTSIRVST
+845 DCQRGKSSIRVST
-858 LIEKMLTVKDNI
+858 LIDKMLAVKDNI

-897 NALERSLYQL
+897 NALEQSLYQL

-923 HEAVHIEETN
+923 HEAVHIEETD

-966 VSGEVCEDEGWD
+966 VSGEVCEDEGWA

>member
-34 FFGEEELAA
+34 FYGEEELAA

-132 TFSEARI
+132 TFSELRI

-233 LPFVPEKDRISTK
+233 LPFVPEKDRISAK

-279 SFEREKRYRSGKEML
+279 SFDREKRYCSGKEML

-309 RAQKVQT
+309 RAQKR
-316 QKKQTQN
+316 QTQN
-323 VQAQNGQDQK
+323 RQAQNAQD
-333 TQGQESLTG
+333 
-342 RVAAQRQKTQGQE
+342 QKTQGQE

-387 NQITAEE
+387 NQITPEE

-410 WYRQSE
+410 WYRRSE
-416 FSVMPD
+416 FSIPPD

-438 WMDEK
+438 WLDGK

-477 KNIHSVLAFMQ
+477 KNLHSVLAFMQ

-509 MKELRRELEKTAVAQ
+509 MKELRKELEKTAFAQ
-524 VRDCVVTISVPEI
+524 IKDCVVTISVPEI

-561 EACAFSKAQLMNY
+561 EACAFSKAQWMNY
-574 DQQFLVRVIA
+574 DQQFLVRAIT

-594 YSDKVL
+594 YSDHSEQIKMIE
-600 DGLEYTFGEKCPK
+600 GLEYTLGEKCPK
-613 MPDKACYDLSDEKSR
+613 MTDRACYDLSDEKSR
-628 RELGREAV
+628 RELGQESSG
-636 EYEELSVVAADGA
+636 YEELSVVAADGA
-649 AAQGATFRGRASKHI
+649 AAQGATFRGKASKHI
-664 LLLVISPWKLGIEI
+664 TLLAISPWKLGIEI
-678 ETIRGGQECF
+678 ETIRGGRECF

-693 IDEQY
+693 SEEQEL
-698 TIPIRTKC
+698 IPIKT
-706 FDISLDSGIVGKR
+706 DEINISLDSGIKGKR
-719 LNLYQENAGSRRRI
+719 LNLYLESADSRRRV

-740 VCPELPKDA
+740 ACPELPKDVRELVA
-749 SQLAAQIEADWECG
+749 WIDVGMEGG
-763 AVRVILKAGEKSAE
+763 AVTIVLQAGEKIAE
-777 INLNRYHEEKLNRCS
+777 INLNRYHEEKLNRFPNMS
-792 DVTTFVP
+792 TFAP
-799 ESIVESVLRAGNE
+799 ETIVESVLHAGNE

-817 EHLDDAKTD
+817 ENLDDAKTD

-832 IRMIAGQTEEVFA
+832 IRMIAGQTEEMFA

-858 LIEKMLTVKDNI
+858 LIEKMLAVKDNI

-923 HEAVHIEETN
+923 HEAVHIEETD

-966 VSGEVCEDEGWD
+966 VPREVCEDEGWD

-986 GR
+986 R

>member
-34 FFGEEELAA
+34 FYGEEELAA

-132 TFSEARI
+132 TFSELRI

-233 LPFVPEKDRISTK
+233 LPFVPEKDRISAK

-279 SFEREKRYRSGKEML
+279 SFDREKRYRSGKEML

-316 QKKQTQN
+316 QN
-323 VQAQNGQDQK
+323 IQAQNAQDQK
-333 TQGQESLTG
+333 TQGQESLIERTE
-342 RVAAQRQKTQGQE
+342 AQR
-355 SLAGRAA
+355 
-362 AQGQKKAQAQNI
+362 QKKAQAQNI

-410 WYRQSE
+410 WYRRSE
-416 FSVMPD
+416 FSIPPD

-438 WMDEK
+438 WLDGK

-477 KNIHSVLAFMQ
+477 KNLHSVLAFMQ

-509 MKELRRELEKTAVAQ
+509 MKELRKELEKTAFAQ
-524 VRDCVVTISVPEI
+524 IKDCVGTISVPEI

-561 EACAFSKAQLMNY
+561 EACAFSKAQWMNY
-574 DQQFLVRVIA
+574 DQQFLVRVLA

-594 YSDKVL
+594 YSDHSEQIKMIE
-600 DGLEYTFGEKCPK
+600 GLEYTLGAKCPK
-613 MPDKACYDLSDEKSR
+613 MTDRACYDLSDEKSR
-628 RELGREAV
+628 RELGQEASV
-636 EYEELSVVAADGA
+636 YEELSVVAADGA
-649 AAQGATFRGRASKHI
+649 AVQGATFRGKASKQI
-664 LLLVISPWKLGIEI
+664 TLLVISPWKLGIEI
-678 ETIRGGQECF
+678 ETIRGGRECF

-693 IDEQY
+693 SEEQEL
-698 TIPIRTKC
+698 IPIKT
-706 FDISLDSGIVGKR
+706 DEINISLDSGIKGKR
-719 LNLYQENAGSRRRI
+719 LNLYLESAGSKRRV

-740 VCPELPKDA
+740 ACPGLPKDVRELVA
-749 SQLAAQIEADWECG
+749 WIDVGMEGG
-763 AVRVILKAGEKSAE
+763 AVTIVLQAGEKIAE
-777 INLNRYHEEKLNRCS
+777 INLNRYHEEKLNRFPNMS
-792 DVTTFVP
+792 TFAP
-799 ESIVESVLRAGNE
+799 ETIVESVLHAGNE

-817 EHLDDAKTD
+817 ENLDDAKTD

-832 IRMIAGQTEEVFA
+832 IRMIAGQTEEMFA
-845 DCQRGNTSIRVST
+845 DCQRGKSSIRVST
-858 LIEKMLTVKDNI
+858 LIEKMLAVKDNI

-884 EYMKE
+884 EDMKE

-923 HEAVHIEETN
+923 HEAVHIEETD

-966 VSGEVCEDEGWD
+966 VPREACEDEGWD

>member
-34 FFGEEELAA
+34 FYGEEELAA

-132 TFSEARI
+132 TFSELRI

-233 LPFVPEKDRISTK
+233 LPFVPEKDRISAK

-323 VQAQNGQDQK
+323 VQVQNGQDQK
-333 TQGQESLTG
+333 TQWQESLTG
-342 RVAAQRQKTQGQE
+342 RVAAQD
-355 SLAGRAA
+355 
-362 AQGQKKAQAQNI
+362 QNI

-380 QRGPQPE
+380 QREPQPE

-410 WYRQSE
+410 WYRRSE
-416 FSVMPD
+416 FSIPPD

-438 WMDEK
+438 WLDGK

-462 LVGSRALVHAKMNQK
+462 LVGSRALVHAKMNQEK
-477 KNIHSVLAFMQ
+477 KLHSVLAFMQ
-488 ESDRLVDSTLEPCG
+488 EADRLVDSTLEPCG

-509 MKELRRELEKTAVAQ
+509 MKELRKELEKTAFAQ
-524 VRDCVVTISVPEI
+524 IKDCVVIISVPEI

-553 VMRCTSVV
+553 VIRCTSVV

-594 YSDKVL
+594 YSDHSEKIKML
-600 DGLEYTFGEKCPK
+600 EGLEYTLGEKCPK
-613 MPDKACYDLSDEKSR
+613 MTDRACYDLSDEKSR
-628 RELGREAV
+628 RELGQESSG
-636 EYEELSVVAADGA
+636 YEELSVVAADGA
-649 AAQGATFRGRASKHI
+649 AVQGATFRGKASKHI
-664 LLLVISPWKLGIEI
+664 TLLAICPWKLGIEI
-678 ETIRGGQECF
+678 ETIRGGIECF

-693 IDEQY
+693 SEEQEL
-698 TIPIRTKC
+698 IPIKT
-706 FDISLDSGIVGKR
+706 DEINISLDSGIEGKR
-719 LNLYQENAGSRRRI
+719 LNLYLESAGSRRRV

-740 VCPELPKDA
+740 ACPELPKDVRELVA
-749 SQLAAQIEADWECG
+749 WIDVGMEGG
-763 AVRVILKAGEKSAE
+763 AVTIVLQAGEKIAE
-777 INLNRYHEEKLNRCS
+777 INLNRYHEEKLNRFS
-792 DVTTFVP
+792 NVSTFAP
-799 ESIVESVLRAGNE
+799 ETIVESVLNAGNE

-817 EHLDDAKTD
+817 ENLDDAKID

-845 DCQRGNTSIRVST
+845 DCQRGKSSIRVST
-858 LIEKMLTVKDNI
+858 LIDKMLAVKDNI

-897 NALERSLYQL
+897 NALEQSLYQL

-923 HEAVHIEETN
+923 HEAVHIEETD

-966 VSGEVCEDEGWD
+966 VSREVCEDEGWD

>member
-8 IPWKDWKIVRRLGG
+8 IPWKDWKIVHRLGG

-233 LPFVPEKDRISTK
+233 LPFVPEKDRISAK

-323 VQAQNGQDQK
+323 VQVQNGQDQK
-333 TQGQESLTG
+333 TQWQESLTG
-342 RVAAQRQKTQGQE
+342 RVAAQD
-355 SLAGRAA
+355 
-362 AQGQKKAQAQNI
+362 QNI

-380 QRGPQPE
+380 QREPQPE

-410 WYRQSE
+410 WYRRSE
-416 FSVMPD
+416 FSIPPD

-438 WMDEK
+438 WLDGK

-477 KNIHSVLAFMQ
+477 KNLHSVLAFMQ
-488 ESDRLVDSTLEPCG
+488 KSDRLVDSTLEPCG

-509 MKELRRELEKTAVAQ
+509 MKELRKELEKTAFAQ
-524 VRDCVVTISVPEI
+524 IKDCVVTISVPEI

-561 EACAFSKAQLMNY
+561 EACAFSKAQWMNY

-594 YSDKVL
+594 YSDHSEQIKMIE
-600 DGLEYTFGEKCPK
+600 GLEYTLGEKCPK
-613 MPDKACYDLSDEKSR
+613 MTDRACYDLSDEKSR
-628 RELGREAV
+628 RELGQEAAG
-636 EYEELSVVAADGA
+636 YEELSVVAADGA
-649 AAQGATFRGRASKHI
+649 AVQGATFRGKASKHI
-664 LLLVISPWKLGIEI
+664 TLLAISPWKLGIEI
-678 ETIRGGQECF
+678 ETIRGGRECF

-693 IDEQY
+693 SEEQEL
-698 TIPIRTKC
+698 IPIKT
-706 FDISLDSGIVGKR
+706 DEINISLDSGIEGKR
-719 LNLYQENAGSRRRI
+719 LNLYLESAGSRRRV

-740 VCPELPKDA
+740 ACPELPKDVRELVA
-749 SQLAAQIEADWECG
+749 WIDVGMEGG
-763 AVRVILKAGEKSAE
+763 AVTIVLQAGEKIAE
-777 INLNRYHEEKLNRCS
+777 INLNRYHEEKLNRFS
-792 DVTTFVP
+792 NVSTFAP
-799 ESIVESVLRAGNE
+799 ETIVESVLNAGNE

-817 EHLDDAKTD
+817 ENLDDAKTD

-845 DCQRGNTSIRVST
+845 DCQRGKSSIRVST
-858 LIEKMLTVKDNI
+858 LIDKMLAVKDNI

-897 NALERSLYQL
+897 NALEQSLYQL

-923 HEAVHIEETN
+923 HEAVHIEETD

-966 VSGEVCEDEGWD
+966 VSREVCEDEGWD

>member
-34 FFGEEELAA
+34 FYGEEELAA

-103 VVPNP
+103 VVPNS

-132 TFSEARI
+132 TFSELRI

-158 IHRDIKPDNIMMSDF
+158 IHRDIKPDNIMMSEF

-233 LPFVPEKDRISTK
+233 LPFVPEKDRISAK
-246 DMQAAYRL
+246 DMQVAYRL

-269 QLKAVVLKAL
+269 QFKAVVLKAL
-279 SFEREKRYRSGKEML
+279 SFDREKRYRSGKEML

-309 RAQKVQT
+309 RAQKVQE
-316 QKKQTQN
+316 QN
-323 VQAQNGQDQK
+323 VQAQNAQDQK
-333 TQGQESLTG
+333 TQGQESLTE
-342 RVAAQRQKTQGQE
+342 RTEAQR
-355 SLAGRAA
+355 
-362 AQGQKKAQAQNI
+362 QKKAQAQNI
-374 SQEQEM
+374 LQEQEM

-387 NQITAEE
+387 DQITEEE

-410 WYRQSE
+410 WYRRSE
-416 FSVMPD
+416 FSIPPD

-438 WMDEK
+438 WLDGK

-477 KNIHSVLAFMQ
+477 KNLHSVLAFMQ

-509 MKELRRELEKTAVAQ
+509 MKELRKELEKTAFAQ
-524 VRDCVVTISVPEI
+524 IKDCVVTISVPEI

-561 EACAFSKAQLMNY
+561 EACAFSKAQWMNY
-574 DQQFLVRVIA
+574 DQQFLVRVLA

-594 YSDKVL
+594 YSDHSEQIKMIE
-600 DGLEYTFGEKCPK
+600 GLEYTLGEKCPK
-613 MPDKACYDLSDEKSR
+613 MTDRACYDLSDEKSR
-628 RELGREAV
+628 RELGQESSG
-636 EYEELSVVAADGA
+636 YEELSVVAADGA
-649 AAQGATFRGRASKHI
+649 AAQGATFRGKASKHI
-664 LLLVISPWKLGIEI
+664 TLLAISPWKLGIEI
-678 ETIRGGQECF
+678 ETIRGGRECF

-693 IDEQY
+693 SEEQEL
-698 TIPIRTKC
+698 IPIKT
-706 FDISLDSGIVGKR
+706 DEINISLDSGIKGKR
-719 LNLYQENAGSRRRI
+719 LNLYLESADSRRRV

-740 VCPELPKDA
+740 ACPELPKDVRELVA
-749 SQLAAQIEADWECG
+749 WIDVGMEGG
-763 AVRVILKAGEKSAE
+763 AVTIVLQAGEKIAE
-777 INLNRYHEEKLNRCS
+777 INLNRYHEEKLNRFPNMS
-792 DVTTFVP
+792 TFAP
-799 ESIVESVLRAGNE
+799 ETIVESVLHAGNE

-817 EHLDDAKTD
+817 ENLDDAKTD

-832 IRMIAGQTEEVFA
+832 IRMIAGQTEEMFA

-858 LIEKMLTVKDNI
+858 LIEKMLAVKDNI

-923 HEAVHIEETN
+923 HEAVHIEETD

-966 VSGEVCEDEGWD
+966 VQREVCEDEGWD

>member
-8 IPWKDWKIVRRLGG
+8 IPWKDWKIVHRLGG

-233 LPFVPEKDRISTK
+233 LPFVPEKDRISAK

-316 QKKQTQN
+316 QKRQTQN
-323 VQAQNGQDQK
+323 VQVQNAQEQK
-333 TQGQESLTG
+333 T
-342 RVAAQRQKTQGQE
+342 
-355 SLAGRAA
+355 
-362 AQGQKKAQAQNI
+362 QGQKKAQAQNI

-394 NAWRIAYA
+394 NTWRIAYA

-410 WYRQSE
+410 WYRRSE
-416 FSVMPD
+416 FSIAPD

-438 WMDEK
+438 WLDGK

-462 LVGSRALVHAKMNQK
+462 LVGSRAFVHAKMNQE
-477 KNIHSVLAFMQ
+477 KNLHSVLAFMQ
-488 ESDRLVDSTLEPCG
+488 EWDKFIDSTLEPCG
-502 IRYCIDL
+502 IRYCIAM
-509 MKELRRELEKTAVAQ
+509 MKELRKELEKTAFAQ
-524 VRDCVVTISVPEI
+524 IKDCVVTISVPEI

-553 VMRCTSVV
+553 VMRCTSIV

-594 YSDKVL
+594 YSDHSEKIKML
-600 DGLEYTFGEKCPK
+600 EGLEYTLGEKCPK
-613 MPDKACYDLSDEKSR
+613 MTDRACYDLSDEKSR
-628 RELGREAV
+628 RELGQESSG
-636 EYEELSVVAADGA
+636 YEELSVVAADGA
-649 AAQGATFRGRASKHI
+649 AVQGATFRGKASKHI
-664 LLLVISPWKLGIEI
+664 TLLAISPWKLGIEI
-678 ETIRGGQECF
+678 ETIRGGRECF

-693 IDEQY
+693 SEEQEL
-698 TIPIRTKC
+698 IPIKT
-706 FDISLDSGIVGKR
+706 DEINISLDSGIEGKR
-719 LNLYQENAGSRRRI
+719 LNLYLESAGSRRRI

-740 VCPELPKDA
+740 ACPELPKDVSGLVA
-749 SQLAAQIEADWECG
+749 WIDVGLEGG
-763 AVRVILKAGEKSAE
+763 AVTIVLQAGEKIAE
-777 INLNRYHEEKLNRCS
+777 INLNRYHEEKLNRFS
-792 DVTTFVP
+792 NVSTFAP
-799 ESIVESVLRAGNE
+799 ETIVESVLNAGNE

-817 EHLDDAKTD
+817 ENLDDAKTD
-826 LALGKG
+826 LALGKR

-845 DCQRGNTSIRVST
+845 DCQRGKSSIRVST
-858 LIEKMLTVKDNI
+858 LIDKMLAVNDNI

-897 NALERSLYQL
+897 NALEQSLYQL

-923 HEAVHIEETN
+923 HEAVHIEETD

-966 VSGEVCEDEGWD
+966 VSREVCEDEGWD

>member
-34 FFGEEELAA
+34 FYGEEELAA

-132 TFSEARI
+132 TFSELRI

-233 LPFVPEKDRISTK
+233 LPFVPEKDRISAK

-279 SFEREKRYRSGKEML
+279 SFDREKRYRSGKEML

-316 QKKQTQN
+316 QN
-323 VQAQNGQDQK
+323 RQAQNAQD
-333 TQGQESLTG
+333 
-342 RVAAQRQKTQGQE
+342 QKTQGQE

-380 QRGPQPE
+380 QRGAQLE
-387 NQITAEE
+387 DQITEEE

-410 WYRQSE
+410 WYRRSE
-416 FSVMPD
+416 FSIPPD

-438 WMDEK
+438 WLDGK

-477 KNIHSVLAFMQ
+477 KNLHSVLAFMQ

-509 MKELRRELEKTAVAQ
+509 MKELRKELEKTAFAQ
-524 VRDCVVTISVPEI
+524 IKDCVVTISVPEI

-561 EACAFSKAQLMNY
+561 EACAFSKAQWMNY

-594 YSDKVL
+594 YSDHSEQIKMIE
-600 DGLEYTFGEKCPK
+600 GLEYTLGEKCPK
-613 MPDKACYDLSDEKSR
+613 MTDRACYDLSDEKSR
-628 RELGREAV
+628 RELGQESSG
-636 EYEELSVVAADGA
+636 YEELSVVAADGA
-649 AAQGATFRGRASKHI
+649 AAQGATFMGKASKHI
-664 LLLVISPWKLGIEI
+664 TLLAISPWKLGIEI
-678 ETIRGGQECF
+678 ETIRGGRECF

-693 IDEQY
+693 SKEQEL
-698 TIPIRTKC
+698 IPIKT
-706 FDISLDSGIVGKR
+706 DEINISLDSGIKGKR
-719 LNLYQENAGSRRRI
+719 LNLYLESAGSRRRV

-740 VCPELPKDA
+740 ACPELPKDVRELVA
-749 SQLAAQIEADWECG
+749 WIDVGMEGG
-763 AVRVILKAGEKSAE
+763 AVTIVLQAGEKIAE
-777 INLNRYHEEKLNRCS
+777 INLNRYHEEKLNRFPNMS
-792 DVTTFVP
+792 TFAP
-799 ESIVESVLRAGNE
+799 ETIVESVLHAGNE

-817 EHLDDAKTD
+817 ENLDDAKTD

-832 IRMIAGQTEEVFA
+832 IRMIAGQTEEMFA

-858 LIEKMLTVKDNI
+858 LIEKMLAVKDNI

-923 HEAVHIEETN
+923 HEAVHIEETD

-966 VSGEVCEDEGWD
+966 VPREVCEDEGWD